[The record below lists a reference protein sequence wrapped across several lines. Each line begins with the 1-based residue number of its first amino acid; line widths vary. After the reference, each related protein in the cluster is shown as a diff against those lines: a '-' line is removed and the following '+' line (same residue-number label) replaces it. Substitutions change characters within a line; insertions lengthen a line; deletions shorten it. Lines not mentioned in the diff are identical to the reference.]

1 MNVQDV
7 ATRVKRTFGDD
18 AGVQVTDDDILRWI
32 NDAQLEISLA
42 NEDLLEAVGTTDIVV
57 NQADY
62 VMPTDM
68 NQLRSLMHDNLRLKH
83 LSFNEFNEYLDGFK
97 DPSNYGPGV
106 PQVFMIY
113 GSTVTL
119 FPAPNQSI
127 TGGLRIYYSKH
138 PATVATLADELGV
151 PTRYHNSV
159 VDYCLKMAYE
169 MDENADMSAMKD
181 GQFSAAVQKLK
192 GQEKTT
198 SEYYPRITTL
208 PEDEMFVDG
217 WL

>member
-18 AGVQVTDDDILRWI
+18 AGVQVTDDDIIRWI
-32 NDAQLEISLA
+32 NDAQLEISVA
-42 NEDLLEAVGTTDIVV
+42 NEDLLETVGTADIIA

-62 VMPTDM
+62 SMPADI
-68 NQLRSLMHDNLRLKH
+68 NQLRSLMYDNMRIKY

-97 DPSNYGPGV
+97 DPTNYGSGI

-127 TGGLRIYYSKH
+127 TGGLRIYYAKH
-138 PATVATLADELGV
+138 PALVANLADTLGV
-151 PTRYHNSV
+151 PTRYHNTI

-169 MDENADMSAMKD
+169 MDENPEMSQMKE
-181 GQFSAAVQKLK
+181 GQFASSVQKLK
-192 GQEKTT
+192 SQEKSTQ
-198 SEYYPRITTL
+198 EYYPRITTL

-217 WL
+217 MY